1 MIFRIFYK
9 LSFLG
14 RFAADVILAVFLI
27 CLLFPILPATG
38 LTNYSSGSTSF
49 NPKYFSA
56 LITDPILSDI
66 IFALAI
72 SFCLALF
79 LVITALTI
87 AYFSFQSFTGKFTLL
102 GLVSFFVLIPD
113 SISFLIGAP
122 FIAIFGKK
130 NFYLLTYAS
139 SFSWG
144 LAVALLGAYS
154 FFHGIRK
161 SEIQTLHM
169 LGADHPQILTSYIFP
184 RAIPY
189 MVYGSLALSCL
200 FSLQGLYTFQ
210 QISGR
215 KSLLTYHLIRPQEF
229 FNDPGPG
236 SAVYL
241 ILLSLSLLGSI
252 FIIKYASIE
261 FKLAKSLDKTGYS
274 KKVRRRK
281 PKRKAKKKTK
291 KKENSTESANEKK
304 AVTEETE
311 NQHANND
318 SESPLEQ
325 EVPQEKETEAV
336 E

>member
-14 RFAADVILAVFLI
+14 RFTADVILAVFLI

-38 LTNYSSGSTSF
+38 ITNYSSSSTNF

-56 LITDPILSDI
+56 LITDPILNDI
-66 IFALAI
+66 IFAVGI
-72 SFCLALF
+72 SFGVALS
-79 LVITALTI
+79 LVVAALTI
-87 AYFSFQSFTGKFTLL
+87 AYFSFHSFTGKFTLL
-102 GLVSFFVLIPD
+102 GLISFFVFIPD
-113 SISFLIGAP
+113 SVSFLIGAP

-154 FFHGIRK
+154 FLHGIRK
-161 SEIQTLHM
+161 SELQTLHM
-169 LGADHPQILTSYIFP
+169 LGGDHSQILTSYIFP
-184 RAIPY
+184 RALPLIA
-189 MVYGSLALSCL
+189 YGSLGLTCL

-210 QISGR
+210 QIIGR
-215 KSLLTYHLIRPQEF
+215 KSLLTYHLIRPLEF

-241 ILLSLSLLGSI
+241 VLLSLSILGSI

-261 FKLAKSLDKTGYS
+261 FKLAKTLDKTGYS

-281 PKRKAKKKTK
+281 PKKRAKKKTK
-291 KKENSTESANEKK
+291 KKENKSESKNEKQ
-304 AVTEETE
+304 ALTEEKE
-311 NQHANND
+311 NPETNND
-318 SESPLEQ
+318 SESPLQQ
-325 EVPQEKETEAV
+325 ENPEEKQAEVSE
-336 E
+336 